1 MNNKIDMKINKS
13 KWGPA
18 RTAKRGGF
26 TLVEI
31 LIVIAIIGILAAMVI
46 ISINPNRQFKSARDT
61 QRLTNLSTILNAIGQ
76 NIAEHKGVF
85 TCSGSALAFP
95 TTATI
100 ISSDAAGFNLAPC
113 LVPDYLQA
121 LPYDPTATGAGFTS
135 TTSYNTGYNIIED
148 ATGRITITAP
158 AAELAPVELSR

>member
-1 MNNKIDMKINKS
+1 MKINKKNVVGLPRRS
-13 KWGPA
+13 RA
-18 RTAKRGGF
+18 TGF

-85 TCSGSALAFP
+85 VCSGANLAFP
-95 TTATI
+95 TASTTI
-100 ISSDAAGFNLAPC
+100 KNDGFNLAPC

-121 LPYDPTATGAGFTS
+121 LPYDPIATGAFYTA
-135 TTSYNTGYNIIED
+135 TTSYNTGYEIIQD
-148 ATGRITITAP
+148 NTGRITIAAP
-158 AAELAPVELSR
+158 AAELNPVQLSR

>member
-1 MNNKIDMKINKS
+1 MRKTNKKS
-13 KWGPA
+13 
-18 RTAKRGGF
+18 GF

-85 TCSGSALAFP
+85 TCGGTALAFP
-95 TTATI
+95 TASTTI
-100 ISSDAAGFNLAPC
+100 KNDGFNLAPC
-113 LVPDYLQA
+113 LVTDYLQA
-121 LPYDPTATGAGFTS
+121 LPFDPIVAGAGFTS
-135 TTSYNTGYNIIED
+135 TTSYNTGYEILQNTS
-148 ATGRITITAP
+148 TGRITIAAP
-158 AAELAPVELSR
+158 GAELNPVQLSR

>member
-1 MNNKIDMKINKS
+1 MKINKKNVVGLPRRS
-13 KWGPA
+13 RA
-18 RTAKRGGF
+18 TGF

-76 NIAEHKGVF
+76 NIAEHKGIF
-85 TCSGSALAFP
+85 ICNGTALAFP
-95 TTATI
+95 TASTTI
-100 ISSDAAGFNLAPC
+100 KNAGGGFDLAPC

-121 LPYDPTATGAGFTS
+121 LPYDPIATGAFYTA
-135 TTSYNTGYNIIED
+135 TTSYNTAYEISQD
-148 ATGRITITAP
+148 AATGRITITAP
-158 AAELAPVELSR
+158 AAELNPVELSR